1 MPNTGRKI
9 YGRTVPLENLLGSG
23 NEIIFFYPYFLA
35 RGTKQVK
42 QLWNAQW
49 ISSKAWFPYDR
60 PIAIAPQVSNNNQAI
75 GRIIWK
81 HFQDDHEGPG

>member
-1 MPNTGRKI
+1 MHNTGRKI

-42 QLWNAQW
+42 QL
-49 ISSKAWFPYDR
+49 
-60 PIAIAPQVSNNNQAI
+60 
-75 GRIIWK
+75 
-81 HFQDDHEGPG
+81 